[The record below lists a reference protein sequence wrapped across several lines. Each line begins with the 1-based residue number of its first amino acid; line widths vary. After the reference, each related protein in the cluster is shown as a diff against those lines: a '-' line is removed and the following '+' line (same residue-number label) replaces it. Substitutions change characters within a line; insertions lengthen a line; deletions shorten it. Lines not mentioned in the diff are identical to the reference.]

1 MRCKEQRMF
10 TELHGQHNM
19 NIREVSL
26 PLKFGEH
33 QSKLLT
39 AQNHTRT
46 I

>member
-1 MRCKEQRMF
+1 MF
-10 TELHGQHNM
+10 TEQHGKHHV
-19 NIREVSL
+19 NIREGSL
-26 PLKFGEH
+26 LLKFGEH

>member
-1 MRCKEQRMF
+1 MMMA
-10 TELHGQHNM
+10 TEWHGTTRTTSV
-19 NIREVSL
+19 NIREAPL
-26 PLKFGEH
+26 HLKFGEH